1 MRPKLDFTC
10 DYRTLEAVSPL
21 IRRIVAENPGPFT
34 FLGTGTY
41 VVGHGSVAVID
52 PGPEM
57 PEHVDALLTQLGDE
71 RVSHIVVTHTH
82 RDHSPAARLLQ
93 AKTGAPTF
101 GFGPHGGGDHE
112 IEAGA
117 DLDFEPDRV
126 IGEGALLQGDG
137 WQLRALHTPGH
148 TSNHLCF
155 ALPQEQALFTGDH
168 VMGWSTTV
176 IQPPDG
182 EMAAYMAQLRRLRQ
196 RDDRTFWP
204 THGAPILDPAAHLD
218 ALIAHRLARR
228 AKVLAALDQVPRR
241 PIALVPLAYE
251 AALDRRLYSAAA
263 QSLLAHLIELAGDGL
278 AVETPDGWRRAA
290 AGA

>member
-1 MRPKLDFTC
+1 MRPNLDFTC
-10 DYRTLEAVSPL
+10 DYRKLEQVAPG

-41 VVGHGSVAVID
+41 VVGRGEVAVID
-52 PGPEM
+52 PGPEL
-57 PEHVDALLTQLGDE
+57 PEHVEALLAQLGPGE
-71 RVSHIVVTHTH
+71 RVSHILVTHTH
-82 RDHSPAARLLQ
+82 RDHSPAARLLR
-93 AKTGAPTF
+93 ARTGAPTY

-117 DLDFEPDRV
+117 DVDFEPDV
-126 IGEGALLQGDG
+126 SIGEGAVLEGGD
-137 WQLRALHTPGH
+137 WRLEALHTPGH

-155 ALPQEQALFTGDH
+155 TFPQQGVLFPGDH

-182 EMAAYMAQLRRLRQ
+182 DMADYMAQLRRLRQ
-196 RDDRTFWP
+196 RDDRTYWP

-228 AKVLAALDQVPRR
+228 ARVLAALDGVPRR
-241 PIALVPLAYE
+241 PLALVPLAYE
-251 AALDRRLYSAAA
+251 SSLDRRLYSAAA
-263 QSLLAHLIELAGDGL
+263 QSLLAHLIELAGEGL
-278 AVETPDGWRRAA
+278 ARETPEGWRLA
-290 AGA
+290 